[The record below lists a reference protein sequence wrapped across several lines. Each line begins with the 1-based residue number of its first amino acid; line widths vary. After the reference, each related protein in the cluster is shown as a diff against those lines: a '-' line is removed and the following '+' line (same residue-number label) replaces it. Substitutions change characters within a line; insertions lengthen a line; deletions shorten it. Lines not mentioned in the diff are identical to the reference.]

1 MNRYDCLRLLGPKIT
16 DELIVTNL
24 GGVAREWFQLKDREG
39 NLYQPY
45 LGHATP
51 LALGLAL
58 ALPHRPVLC
67 LDGDGSM
74 LLSLTVLPVIASQNP
89 PNLKVIVFDN
99 EAYEATGGLPTLT
112 RSGTD
117 LAAMAK
123 GAGIR
128 FVRSVTSLEKFEE
141 AVDEAYAS
149 PCACFVAAKVEIMTR
164 RFPYPALFGAEN
176 RFRFVRHIEK
186 TECIQVM
193 KPPAKALPQDKMVE
207 IEGAE

>member
-1 MNRYDCLRLLGPKIT
+1 MNRYECLQLLVPRIT

-24 GGVAREWFQLKDREG
+24 GGVAREWYHLKDGDG

-58 ALPHRPVLC
+58 ALPHRRVVC

-74 LLSLTVLPVIASQNP
+74 LLTLTVLPVIGSQNP

-99 EAYEATGGLPTLT
+99 QAYEATGGLPTLT
-112 RSGTD
+112 DSGAD
-117 LAAMAK
+117 LAAMAG

-128 FVRSVTSLEKFEE
+128 MTRSVRDLQQFET
-141 AVDEAYAS
+141 AVDEAFKKYET
-149 PCACFVAAKVEIMTR
+149 CFIVAKVEISTLKFSYPTSWGIENKL
-164 RFPYPALFGAEN
+164 RFT
-176 RFRFVRHIEK
+176 RHIEK
-186 TECIQVM
+186 TEKIQII
-193 KPPAKALPQDKMVE
+193 KPPPKALPQDKMVK
-207 IEGAE
+207 IG